1 MENRT
6 NLLTG
11 NYASLVLSGNY
22 TFENITKNSKV
33 HSICQKF
40 GKKKLLG
47 AVIFAQCMALP
58 DGKTNEERYTKIVKI
73 MCPNCDQFTNQFI
86 SLKTRFCIVIRQ
98 DLQPAA
104 KTTIT
109 NAECLNASVDD
120 IQ

>member
-1 MENRT
+1 VENRT